1 MCKPERK
8 LRLALVF
15 LLSFCWLFAAS
26 SLPVTDD
33 LDQSWT
39 NFDQIIADLQN
50 EISSLKQQINETNNS
65 WQLSNQNKNS
75 WISKLATDLSL
86 KEQELSDLQRNY
98 NDLKAGKQITDDLN
112 KTLSKDM
119 RTSTFWNIGLSA
131 VVLTEAFFLL
141 KSFFHF

>member
-98 NDLKAGKQITDDLN
+98 NDLKAGKQLTDDLN